1 MPSASLAGIGTFPW
15 EILMLS
21 IYFRLYAVGI
31 LLSLHHIS
39 IIAAHCGLMTS
50 LTIHTSSD
58 YSVTF
63 SFVKASP
70 FALLSLLRIYI
81 STLSNRKK
89 MRPCSLLELF
99 AGFQFDYVFD
109 WTILKYQQSQIATAP
124 PRAVVSLSN
133 ASSLSYPPNMHICEL
148 SAGITLMP
156 YLCYRAMAR
165 GLLGWHLHY
174 RMTGNQ
180 VIWCTPS
187 FALFAFQHL
196 IE

>member
-1 MPSASLAGIGTFPW
+1 
-15 EILMLS
+15 MLS

-63 SFVKASP
+63 SFAKASS
-70 FALLSLLRIYI
+70 FALLSLLRIYQYPFQE
-81 STLSNRKK
+81 KK
-89 MRPCSLLELF
+89 KVRPCSLLELCF

-124 PRAVVSLSN
+124 PRVVVNLSN
-133 ASSLSYPPNMHICEL
+133 APSLSYPPNMNICEL
-148 SAGITLMP
+148 SAGITFMP
-156 YLCYRAMAR
+156 YLCYRAMVR